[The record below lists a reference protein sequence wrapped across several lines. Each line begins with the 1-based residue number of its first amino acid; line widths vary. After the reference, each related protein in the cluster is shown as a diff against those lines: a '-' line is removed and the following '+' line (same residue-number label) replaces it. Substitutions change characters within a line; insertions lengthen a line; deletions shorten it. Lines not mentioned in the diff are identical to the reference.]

1 MERKLIKKISQ
12 MMISSEPEINN
23 LGEELFM
30 MNYTGQDDIDSLHE
44 EFGHEPIGRRRE
56 IQKKM
61 DIILDIDNLLDIL

>member
-1 MERKLIKKISQ
+1 MERELIKKISQ
-12 MMISSEPEINN
+12 MMLSSEPEMNN

-30 MNYTGQDDIDSLHE
+30 MNYVGQDDIDHLHE

-61 DIILDIDNLLDIL
+61 DTILDMDNILDIL